1 MKLNLNIDMLKRVL
15 EEELCHW
22 IDEKDIDELLEKGEL
37 VPYDE
42 ECVSKYS
49 LLR

>member
-15 EEELCHW
+15 EEELCYW

-42 ECVSKYS
+42 E
-49 LLR
+49 RDIN